1 MASPGRE
8 SPRCFQG
15 KNIMKKKPKKLTLSR
30 ETVLS
35 LEKPEL
41 TRAEGGVQGIGTTL
55 CWETS
60 RGPIPCFC

>member
-1 MASPGRE
+1 
-8 SPRCFQG
+8 
-15 KNIMKKKPKKLTLSR
+15 MKKKPKKLTLSK

-35 LEKPEL
+35 LEKPDL
-41 TRAEGGVQGIGTTL
+41 AVAIGGNQGVGIGTTL